1 MQLKLNIMSNKKRK
15 DILSEMEEAKKRLE
29 EIERL
34 AEEEKQESINL
45 LEETSKQIEDIAKE
59 KDLFCG
65 VILTKDDILQI
76 VSLAID
82 TKENISIPF
91 KLYFKD

>member
-45 LEETSKQIEDIAKE
+45 LEETSKQIENIAKE

>member
-1 MQLKLNIMSNKKRK
+1 MSNKKRK
-15 DILSEMEEAKKRLE
+15 EILSEMEEAKKRLE

-45 LEETSKQIEDIAKE
+45 LEETSKQIENIAKE